1 MKFSILR
8 LPTNRCEIEGISRT
22 RWSDPGND
30 EQSIGVTI
38 ESLRTFLAEKYM
50 KKLGDKTYIIA
61 YFFLEKLRILEEK
74 GKSEHKGRTR
84 RRISADVIIICFPRS
99 KFSFVSTTSMTKK
112 LKLELSASLI
122 KIPL

>member
-1 MKFSILR
+1 
-8 LPTNRCEIEGISRT
+8 
-22 RWSDPGND
+22 
-30 EQSIGVTI
+30 
-38 ESLRTFLAEKYM
+38 M
-50 KKLGDKTYIIA
+50 KKLGDKTYMLA